1 MDTRCPLGKTDII
14 SPIFCA
20 WTKLEAVANRYIFDR
35 VGLSS
40 SGFKIL
46 TFLARKKS
54 ATPGEMVI
62 ELGITKSNLS
72 QRLRA
77 LEAKHFVKRSHTGKD
92 SDQRKVYFLIT
103 TSGEKKLHQAAHIAK
118 QAGLSFEKEFTK
130 DEIRQHSAFFS
141 KLTTLLDKKERDLEK
156 LFEDTPSKK

>member
-1 MDTRCPLGKTDII
+1 MKKECFFEKTDVIA
-14 SPIFCA
+14 PIFCA
-20 WTKLEAVANRYIFDR
+20 WTRLEAIANRHIFSR

-46 TFLARKKS
+46 TLLARKKS

-77 LEAKHFVKRSHTGKD
+77 LEEKRFVNRSHNEKD
-92 SDQRKVYFLIT
+92 DQRKVYFLIT
-103 TSGEKKLHQAAHIAK
+103 PLGKKKLMEAVLLARQV
-118 QAGLSFEKEFTK
+118 GLSFEKEFTK
-130 DEIRQHSAFFS
+130 NEIHFHSAFFS
-141 KLTTLLDKKERDLEK
+141 KLLTLLDKKEKELEQP
-156 LFEDTPSKK
+156 LSKK